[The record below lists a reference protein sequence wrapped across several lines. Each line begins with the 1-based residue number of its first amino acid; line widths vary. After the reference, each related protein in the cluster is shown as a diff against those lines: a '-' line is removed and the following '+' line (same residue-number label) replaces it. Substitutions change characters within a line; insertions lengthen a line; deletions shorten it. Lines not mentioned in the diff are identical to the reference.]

1 MGRKRYEQR
10 AALRPAPRP
19 AGAVTEGVII
29 PGLRAVV
36 SGGLVCSV
44 LVFGVQVFKGVWLS
58 WTAAALCWAVAGLVI
73 WGLSTWR
80 DLLWFL
86 ERATQTDLDSDGYVG
101 DPENRYVL
109 VNAAPP
115 QEIEQPVD
123 RAHKRLC
130 QFVEAAGKSTATR
143 DLEGQGFT
151 RDEVQMFR
159 GLLLRGG
166 YAQWRSGTSKRDG
179 WMLTRPV
186 GIILAKIE

>member
-1 MGRKRYEQR
+1 MGRKRSEVIFRQPEPER
-10 AALRPAPRP
+10 KRP
-19 AGAVTEGVII
+19 VTEGVVI
-29 PGLRAVV
+29 PGLRAVI
-36 SGGLVCSV
+36 SGILITAVIV
-44 LVFGVQVFKGVWLS
+44 LAFQEVGGAWLS
-58 WTAAALCWAVAGLVI
+58 WTAAALCWAVVALVI

-159 GLLLRGG
+159 GLLLRAG

-179 WMLTRPV
+179 WLLTRPV
-186 GIILAKIE
+186 GVILAKIE